1 MNWGKKIALVY
12 TVFAVSMI
20 SVAVYCSRMDI
31 NLVTPEYYAAE
42 LAYESHITK
51 VKNAGE
57 LAEPLQ
63 ISYESGEKSILLSFP
78 SGMTDIRGEV
88 KLYRPS
94 NSRLDKDIPI
104 AVSNL
109 QQQIAA
115 NDLQSGLWR
124 VKVEWETSD
133 GTYFQEKSIFIQ

>member
-12 TVFAVSMI
+12 TIFAVSMI
-20 SVAVYCSRMDI
+20 SVTVYCSQQDI
-31 NLVTPEYYAAE
+31 NLVTPEYYAEE
-42 LAYESHITK
+42 LGYESHITK

-57 LAEPLQ
+57 LADPLQ
-63 ISYESGEKSILLSFP
+63 ISYESGAKNILLTFP
-78 SGMTDIRGEV
+78 AGMTDIRGDV

-94 NSRLDKDIPI
+94 NSRLDKDFPI

-115 NDLQSGLWR
+115 GELQSGLWR
-124 VKVEWETSD
+124 VKVEWETAS
-133 GTYFQEKSIFIQ
+133 GAYFQEKSIFIQ